1 MIPWL
6 RSGHMADQGSAIDL
20 LIVGA
25 GMYVCGK
32 GTDGFGTI
40 LPAAFE
46 ACRAGLVGRIHIAAQ
61 SEESAQAALAK
72 AEELRK
78 LMGVDAEVTVSPQGT
93 EHDSRAFIKAAE
105 ALSRDSAAIISV
117 PDHLHFDIT
126 RQLIERKVHV
136 QVVKPLV
143 PGVKE
148 TRELIA
154 LKKKFNVLGLVEFH
168 KRFDE
173 SNLKLRELIEGDA
186 LGELLNFRIQYS
198 QRKIIPTRAFRNW
211 VEQTDILQYLG
222 VHYVDLIHFLTG
234 AKPMRVMSY
243 GLKKYLVKEGINTF
257 DTIQTLI
264 EWRRGEDGDFLSS
277 HLTGWVDADT
287 SSAMSDQRLEV
298 QGTRGRCLVDQKNR
312 GVSLSLDGKGVEDI
326 NPYFTQLYPAIDGK
340 NKRAAGYG
348 PESILS
354 FLRDVQNIKNGVSHP
369 AGLGGLRATFES
381 SLYVAAVL
389 EASRISLEG
398 NNCWVDASP
407 LWAEV

>member
-1 MIPWL
+1 
-6 RSGHMADQGSAIDL
+6 MADQGRAVDL

-32 GTDGFGTI
+32 GTDGYGTI
-40 LPAAFE
+40 LPAALE
-46 ACRAGLVGRIHIAAQ
+46 ACRAGLVRRIHIAAQ
-61 SEESAQAALAK
+61 SGKSAGSAMGK

-78 LMGVDAEVTVSPQGT
+78 LMGVDAEVTVSPLGS
-93 EHDSRAFIKAAE
+93 EHDGSAYLKAAD
-105 ALSRDSAAIISV
+105 ALAPDSAAIISV
-117 PDHLHFDIT
+117 PDQLHYDIA
-126 RQLIERKVHV
+126 RQLIERRVHV

-143 PGVKE
+143 PGAEE
-148 TRELIA
+148 TRALIA
-154 LKKKFNVLGLVEFH
+154 LRKKYNVLGLVEFH

-173 SNLKLRELIEGDA
+173 SNLKLRELIESGA

-198 QRKIIPTRAFRNW
+198 QRKMIPTRAFRGW
-211 VEQTDILQYLG
+211 IEQTDIFQYLG

-234 AKPMRVMSY
+234 AKPARVMSY
-243 GLKKYLVKEGINTF
+243 GLKKYLVRQGVDTF

-264 EWRRGEDGDFLSS
+264 EWQQTDGGDFLSS
-277 HLTGWVDADT
+277 HLTGWIDPDS

-298 QGTRGRCLVDQKNR
+298 VGTRGRCRVDQKNR
-312 GVSLSLDGKGVEDI
+312 GVSLSLDGNGAEEI
-326 NPYFTQLYPAIDGK
+326 NPYFTQLYPAIDGG

-354 FLRDVQNIKNGVSHP
+354 FLRDVRDIKNGVSR
-369 AGLGGLRATFES
+369 AGDLGGLRATFET

-389 EASRISLEG
+389 EASRRSLAEK
-398 NNCWVDASP
+398 NRWVDAGP